1 MSSDEKFSI
10 DDILSM
16 FHNESKKLENLIN
29 NATTKSE
36 LPIPEIIETY
46 YQITN
51 VSSMITMLKQQLGGS
66 DKHNSLIKKIE
77 ETQKFISEKFD
88 SNLHPSIV
96 IQLENLLTDIT
107 KNLQTKSTLEK
118 SKDEIE
124 SEAKLYETLRQTM
137 STKEFV
143 EQYDKGLSHD

>member
-1 MSSDEKFSI
+1 MTSI
-10 DDILSM
+10 DDISSM
-16 FHNESKKLENLIN
+16 LHTESEKLENLIN

-36 LPIPEIIETY
+36 LSIHEIVETY
-46 YQITN
+46 YQIMN
-51 VSSMITMLKQQLGGS
+51 VSSMISMLKQQHGGS
-66 DKHNSLIKKIE
+66 DEHHSLIKKIE
-77 ETQKFISEKFD
+77 ETQKLILEKFD
-88 SNLHPSIV
+88 SNLHPSIMR
-96 IQLENLLTDIT
+96 QLANSITDT
-107 KNLQTKSTLEK
+107 TKSLQSKNTLEK

>member
-1 MSSDEKFSI
+1 MASI
-10 DDILSM
+10 DDISSM
-16 FHNESKKLENLIN
+16 FHNESEKLENLIN

-36 LPIPEIIETY
+36 LSIPEIVETY

-66 DKHNSLIKKIE
+66 DEHNSLIKKIE

-88 SNLHPSIV
+88 SNLHPSI
-96 IQLENLLTDIT
+96 ITQLENLITDIT
-107 KNLQTKSTLEK
+107 KNLQSKSTLEK

-124 SEAKLYETLRQTM
+124 SEAKLYETLRKTM